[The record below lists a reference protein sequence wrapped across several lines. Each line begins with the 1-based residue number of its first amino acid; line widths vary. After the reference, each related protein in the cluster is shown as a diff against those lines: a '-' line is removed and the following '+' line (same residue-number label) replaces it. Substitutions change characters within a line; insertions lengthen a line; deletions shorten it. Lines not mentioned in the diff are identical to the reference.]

1 MLVNKVTEAIVD
13 FKYDNGTSSTVKI
26 KGPFST
32 EVVSPNVDIDRASY
46 EELAVKAERYA
57 REIIEQANKFTRTRM
72 PVSDPKK
79 TKLLAERGKFNELA
93 TKLRNVKKAIDSDGD
108 VNDAKKE
115 AITPARDAMTAGEDV
130 KKLFKSGDVIYNKV
144 NERIDFA
151 NKVKERMETDQEE
164 AAAAPAAE
172 APAAVEPAQEAP
184 AAEVLGV
191 QEEAA
196 AIAAEEPAQEEVA
209 TATTAV
215 EPAQEE
221 AAEAPAA
228 EEPDQE
234 AAAANVDSEIAPEPA
249 QEAALAAPAP
259 AAEETAPAAQ
269 KAEEQRVGATRA
281 AKAAS
286 SAAAADPAEVAVTL
300 VGDNKDGG
308 ALTSRGY
315 VAKKRKPHSSNNVTN
330 KLNIKKRKAKKSRV
344 AKLKLDKLNRK
355 VQEYSKKIR
364 NLKKISK
371 RVTHRQR

>member
-172 APAAVEPAQEAP
+172 EP
-184 AAEVLGV
+184 GV

-196 AIAAEEPAQEEVA
+196 APAAEEPAQEEAAVA
-209 TATTAV
+209 PAAEEPGV
-215 EPAQEE
+215 QEEAAAPAAEEPAQEE
-221 AAEAPAA
+221 AATATAA
-228 EEPDQE
+228 DEPDQE